1 MKIPTSTENFLE
13 EFFHSIDLLN
23 TLGDLRIRQFIVR
36 LNNTSD
42 EIIASG
48 VIEVFKNKDRSKTL
62 YIDQKYAGKILEQFN
77 PESDLELGTILKS
90 TIENWNKSVPEFPF
104 WLRKN
109 YGSDTLRKEIIQLET
124 QQLTD
129 VELDKLKTLK
139 WWLKI

>member
-36 LNNTSD
+36 LNNPSD